1 MEHFNFWDS
10 EVWGVFNLL
19 AVLMG
24 SLLAANSLK
33 KLIPALKRSL
43 IPSSVLGGLLLLI
56 AAVIYES
63 ITGDNLFNTSF
74 FGGNGAGVLEVI
86 TYHGLA
92 LGFIATTLKPSGSKF
107 DKHRSR
113 EIFDTGV
120 TTVATYLLQGI
131 LGLGITVIAALIA
144 KEAKGKAERKALADS
159 IKDAYS
165 NYVSL
170 REANK
175 KSEVE
180 SYNKYLKLRNE
191 FVDKYG
197 SYHLTLTQKD
207 DLKPT
212 ISVGVDSIRDL
223 INSCF
228 GSDFW
233 SF

>member
-1 MEHFNFWDS
+1 M
-10 EVWGVFNLL
+10 
-19 AVLMG
+19 
-24 SLLAANSLK
+24 K
-33 KLIPALKRSL
+33 KLYKSEITGK
-43 IPSSVLGGLLLLI
+43 V
-56 AAVIYES
+56 YES
-63 ITGDNLFNTSF
+63 EGECME
-74 FGGNGAGVLEVI
+74 AEKA
-86 TYHGLA
+86 H
-92 LGFIATTLKPSGSKF
+92 
-107 DKHRSR
+107 
-113 EIFDTGV
+113 
-120 TTVATYLLQGI
+120 
-131 LGLGITVIAALIA
+131 AALIA

-175 KSEVE
+175 KSEAE

-197 SYHLTLTQKD
+197 SYHLTLTQTD
-207 DLKPT
+207 DLKPPL
-212 ISVGVDSIRDL
+212 SVGVDSIRDL